1 MKDIVASAVADF
13 ARTMDVDNLNLPD
26 NGDAV
31 CFAFDAAGAGQF
43 FIEYDDL
50 GLYLC
55 LAREVPE
62 YDAAEK
68 AVSAFR
74 LCHYKNSRKY
84 DTQMAIKDGNQMIL
98 LAYLA
103 QEQVT
108 GPEVEAVLQHLVQM
122 HDRIQG

>member
-1 MKDIVASAVADF
+1 MRDIVASAVADF
-13 ARTMDVDNLNLPD
+13 ARTMDVDNLELPD

-31 CFAFDAAGAGQF
+31 CFAFDTAGQF
-43 FIEYDDL
+43 FIEYDDA

-68 AVSAFR
+68 AANAFL

-103 QEQVT
+103 QDQVT
-108 GPEVEAVLQHLVQM
+108 GPEVEAVLQHLVQL
-122 HDRIQG
+122 HDRVQG

>member
-13 ARTMDVDNLNLPD
+13 ARTMDVDNLDLPD

-31 CFAFDAAGAGQF
+31 CFAFDAAGQF

-55 LAREVPE
+55 LARDVPE

-68 AVSAFR
+68 AASAFQ